1 MTEKIEWY
9 KEVLALEP
17 SSRLFFPLA
26 RLLAEADRIDE
37 ALLFLKQGLER
48 HPEFMEARL
57 LYVELLHKQGAT
69 QACQDQI
76 SRLENLLGQ
85 YVGFWEA
92 WGASRRNEPEAALAD
107 MGWVLQFLAL
117 NFGSKPVSLKNILE
131 RGLNSF
137 LSDGTAFMAKQPQAA
152 APQAGVKAQPESK
165 AEVQVA
171 KTVSPEGA
179 AESIAPASPAAG
191 QNAPVAKPPQPLPVK
206 NTLASTASTAP
217 VAENPL
223 QAGVRAAQAALAAAE
238 EQNSAP
244 ISFAT
249 AKPPQVFAGQNHV
262 GAMPPSSLLE
272 GDEVT
277 VRTRSMADVLAEQGD
292 VLGALEIYEEL
303 RGNAASARDAAV
315 LEQRISTL
323 KACMEAPV
331 QTEQESSGTVTGRDR
346 LITMLEALAER
357 VEARAQQG

>member
-26 RLLAEADRIDE
+26 RLLAEANRLDE
-37 ALLFLKQGLER
+37 ALLFLQQGLER

-76 SRLENLLGQ
+76 SRLESLLGQ
-85 YVGFWEA
+85 YAGFWEA

-117 NFGSKPVSLKNILE
+117 NFGSKPVSLKKIME

-137 LSDGTAFMAKQPQAA
+137 LADPAPAQQKLAPAA
-152 APQAGVKAQPESK
+152 APREAAQEP
-165 AEVQVA
+165 
-171 KTVSPEGA
+171 
-179 AESIAPASPAAG
+179 APHLSE
-191 QNAPVAKPPQPLPVK
+191 PVPPL
-206 NTLASTASTAP
+206 SP
-217 VAENPL
+217 VAESPL
-223 QAGVRAAQAALAAAE
+223 QARVSAAQSALAAAE
-238 EQNSAP
+238 AHIVAP
-244 ISFAT
+244 IASAT
-249 AKPPQVFAGQNHV
+249 AQ
-262 GAMPPSSLLE
+262 PPSVAAMASRVTAMSAAAPHEE
-272 GDEVT
+272 GEVT

-303 RGNAASARDAAV
+303 RGNAADARDAAA

-323 KACMEAPV
+323 KACMEAPM
-331 QTEQESSGTVTGRDR
+331 QPEPENSGTSTGRDR

>member
-1 MTEKIEWY
+1 MTNYYTFFLTPPQEPKAMTEKIEWY

-26 RLLAEADRIDE
+26 RLLAEANRIDE
-37 ALLFLKQGLER
+37 ALLFLQQGLER

-76 SRLENLLGQ
+76 SRLESLLGQ
-85 YVGFWEA
+85 YAGFWEA

-117 NFGSKPVSLKNILE
+117 NFGSKPVSLKKIME

-137 LSDGTAFMAKQPQAA
+137 LADPAPVVAPPERAA
-152 APQAGVKAQPESK
+152 QEPAPSVNEAVAMAQP
-165 AEVQVA
+165 VPPLQ
-171 KTVSPEGA
+171 SPVV
-179 AESIAPASPAAG
+179 AES
-191 QNAPVAKPPQPLPVK
+191 
-206 NTLASTASTAP
+206 
-217 VAENPL
+217 PL
-223 QAGVRAAQAALAAAE
+223 QARVSAAQSALAAAE
-238 EQNSAP
+238 AQTVAP
-244 ISFAT
+244 IASAT
-249 AKPPQVFAGQNHV
+249 AQPPTVA
-262 GAMPPSSLLE
+262 AMASRVATMPRATAHEE
-272 GDEVT
+272 GEVT

-303 RGNAASARDAAV
+303 RGNAADARDAAA

-323 KACMEAPV
+323 KACMEAPMPS
-331 QTEQESSGTVTGRDR
+331 EPESSGTSTGRDR

>member
-26 RLLAEADRIDE
+26 RLLAQANRVDE
-37 ALLFLKQGLER
+37 ALLFLQQGLER
-48 HPEFMEARL
+48 HPDFMEARL

-76 SRLENLLGQ
+76 SRLETLLGQ
-85 YVGFWEA
+85 YAGFWEA

-117 NFGSKPVSLKNILE
+117 NFGSKPVSLKKILE

-137 LSDGTAFMAKQPQAA
+137 LADP
-152 APQAGVKAQPESK
+152 AP
-165 AEVQVA
+165 VQQ
-171 KTVSPEGA
+171 SF
-179 AESIAPASPAAG
+179 
-191 QNAPVAKPPQPLPVK
+191 APVAAPRERAAQEPAP
-206 NTLASTASTAP
+206 SIHEP
-217 VAENPL
+217 VAVAQAVPPLQSPVVAESPL
-223 QAGVRAAQAALAAAE
+223 QARVSAAQSALAAAE
-238 EQNSAP
+238 AHTVAP
-244 ISFAT
+244 IASAT
-249 AKPPQVFAGQNHV
+249 AQPPIVAAMASRV
-262 GAMPPSSLLE
+262 AAMPRASLHE
-272 GDEVT
+272 EAEVT

-303 RGNAASARDAAV
+303 RGNAADACDAAA

-323 KACMEAPV
+323 KACMEAPM
-331 QTEQESSGTVTGRDR
+331 QPEPENSGTSTGRDR

>member
-76 SRLENLLGQ
+76 SRLESLLGQ

-137 LSDGTAFMAKQPQAA
+137 LSDAAPVQAKPAQAA
-152 APQAGVKAQPESK
+152 APQKASQQATAKAAAFVDSAAATSYVKPM
-165 AEVQVA
+165 
-171 KTVSPEGA
+171 VSPAEGTAVQA
-179 AESIAPASPAAG
+179 AQASPTEALT
-191 QNAPVAKPPQPLPVK
+191 Q
-206 NTLASTASTAP
+206 
-217 VAENPL
+217 PL

-249 AKPPQVFAGQNHV
+249 AKPPQVFAGQSHV

-277 VRTRSMADVLAEQGD
+277 VRTRSMAEVLAEQGD

-303 RGNAASARDAAV
+303 RGNAANARDAAA

-331 QTEQESSGTVTGRDR
+331 QPEQESSGTLTGRDR